1 MVCPFFVVMKTA
13 ACCALSR
20 RHATAPELCTKQ
32 LKHSALSIAQGI
44 SAGKNLA
51 GQGFGFYHHHIFW
64 CGQCRS
70 PDFLMKKLSAVQLK
84 QQKAVLSAVE
94 ALEQQATLELPG
106 FIQGW
111 FSLEYEA
118 FPVSLLVRLQF
129 VSDEALTAAQPHLLV
144 WQKRLSG
151 LMLKKGVILKDM
163 RKHLVFTCMGPED

>member
-1 MVCPFFVVMKTA
+1 
-13 ACCALSR
+13 
-20 RHATAPELCTKQ
+20 
-32 LKHSALSIAQGI
+32 
-44 SAGKNLA
+44 
-51 GQGFGFYHHHIFW
+51 
-64 CGQCRS
+64 
-70 PDFLMKKLSAVQLK
+70 MKKLSAVQLK

-106 FIQGW
+106 FLQGW

-129 VSDEALTAAQPHLLV
+129 TSDETLTQAQPHLLL
-144 WQKRLSG
+144 WQKRFSV